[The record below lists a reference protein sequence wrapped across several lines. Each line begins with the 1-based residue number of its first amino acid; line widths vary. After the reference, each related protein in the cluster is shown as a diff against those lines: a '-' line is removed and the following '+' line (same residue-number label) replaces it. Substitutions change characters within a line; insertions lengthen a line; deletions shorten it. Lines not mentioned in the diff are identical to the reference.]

1 MLHVIHLEKHRFGL
15 GRVVTIAVAAV
26 LFVLGV
32 GGTVARASD
41 RLGVSICTLIE
52 GVPGKGHPVRKAPR
66 FSAAF
71 VALDRAGHDRARN
84 ARAHQQL
91 VRALE
96 QLWADAERVFK
107 RPPARADGSPGT
119 FPNGPAQ
126 AFLQAWVLS
135 KHAPL
140 VVGLERFEPSVEL
153 AAALAVAGCRADR
166 LDAVLSLTRGLTGT
180 DAGSLRAVAALLLIE
195 DGKLDEA
202 RELAATFGEQGF
214 LAMFAAAELEADP
227 DKRRML
233 HARAGERVSNA
244 DQTEAWRRQDR
255 RFAP

>member
-1 MLHVIHLEKHRFGL
+1 MLHVIHRAKDRLGL
-15 GRVVTIAVAAV
+15 GRVAPIVVAA
-26 LFVLGV
+26 LLLV
-32 GGTVARASD
+32 GAGERLARASE

-66 FSAAF
+66 FAAGF
-71 VALDRAGHDRARN
+71 AALDRAGQDRARN

-91 VRALE
+91 VRALD
-96 QLWADAERVFK
+96 QLWTDAERVFK
-107 RPPARADGSPGT
+107 RPPARADGSPGA
-119 FPNGPAQ
+119 FANAPAQ
-126 AFLQAWVLS
+126 GFLQAWVLS
-135 KHAPL
+135 KNAPL

-166 LDAVLSLTRGLTGT
+166 LGAVLSLTRGLTAN
-180 DAGSLRAVAALLLIE
+180 DAGSLRAVAALLLVE

-202 RELAATFGEQGF
+202 RELAPTFGDHGF
-214 LAMFAAAELEADP
+214 IAAFAAAELEPDP

-255 RFAP
+255 RLAP